1 MGACT
6 DLPHR
11 GLETG
16 TATSIGP
23 LPRTM
28 IALGPLKGLG
38 RSMDRVLANFSGST
52 AAVGGSTSARATAV
66 RALSEA
72 ISRRRETDLRRGDGA
87 GAGGRVLHICA
98 RITLQWGPCA
108 GALQDP

>member
-16 TATSIGP
+16 TATNFGP

-72 ISRRRETDLRRGDGA
+72 ISRRRETDLYCIVYGINVSVVKA
-87 GAGGRVLHICA
+87 KVAA
-98 RITLQWGPCA
+98 R
-108 GALQDP
+108 GALLVT